1 MKLEIIIF
9 GITGFLLYNTYND
22 GKIVKKLK
30 DYKKHY
36 QLVLIGFVG
45 LSLYIFL
52 KRKPHNSPEIVKI
65 ARNFIKYMPIDRT
78 TASMINPVIDFTMGN
93 QNTPTGNGG
102 FHTGGGGN
110 GMNQRMMNSGKPP
123 NSSSITKIK
132 RSVSEPKKK
141 FVASRQ
147 QWKCK
152 DCKNLLDA
160 TYEIDHVIELQYG
173 GSNEVDNLV
182 ALCRNCHGNKTL
194 QCHL

>member
-1 MKLEIIIF
+1 MKLELIIF
-9 GITGFLLYNTYND
+9 GITGFLLYNTYYD

-36 QLVLIGFVG
+36 QMALIGFVG

-52 KRKPHNSPEIVKI
+52 KRKPQNSPEMVKV

-78 TASMINPVIDFTMGN
+78 TASMINPVFDFTMGN
-93 QNTPTGNGG
+93 QGVQ
-102 FHTGGGGN
+102 TGGGS
-110 GMNQRMMNSGKPP
+110 MNSNLPNHANHRMMNSGKNPYA
-123 NSSSITKIK
+123 STGGKIK

-160 TYEIDHVIELQYG
+160 TYEIDHVIELQHG

-194 QCHL
+194 QSHL

>member
-1 MKLEIIIF
+1 MKLEIIVF
-9 GITGFLLYNTYND
+9 GITGFLLYNTYYD
-22 GKIVKKLK
+22 GTLVKKLK

-52 KRKPHNSPEIVKI
+52 KRNPHNSPEMIKV

-78 TASMINPVIDFTMGN
+78 TASMINPVFDFTMGN
-93 QNTPTGNGG
+93 QRIQNGG
-102 FHTGGGGN
+102 GSMN
-110 GMNQRMMNSGKPP
+110 SDMINQRMMNSGK
-123 NSSSITKIK
+123 NLNDSSGTKIK

-160 TYEIDHVIELQYG
+160 TYEIDHVIELQHG

-194 QCHL
+194 QSHL